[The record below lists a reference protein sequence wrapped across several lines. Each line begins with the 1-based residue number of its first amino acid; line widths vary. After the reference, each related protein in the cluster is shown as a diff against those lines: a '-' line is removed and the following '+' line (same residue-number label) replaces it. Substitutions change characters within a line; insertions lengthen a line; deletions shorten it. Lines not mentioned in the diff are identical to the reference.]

1 MILCPVT
8 KPFGIELT
16 KLVPSWDEFHR
27 SVWSASSLRKH
38 ARNVISPRSLFRPLA
53 FRGHCLRL
61 SLFAFLTPAGS
72 RMHVLCVC
80 IMPTTTLLGYNITL
94 EASWIHAGMQ
104 TIRHRSLPPSDTAN
118 FPFLFIFTCPPFLPF
133 LRMREERTG
142 EKSWNEL
149 RFLIVPLRSSF
160 LLFIFFL
167 YNFIII
173 LSRLLEVSIRLYV
186 LKGKLSLSNRF
197 IL

>member
-104 TIRHRSLPPSDTAN
+104 TIRHRSPPPPTRLI
-118 FPFLFIFTCPPFLPF
+118 FLSFSYSLARHFYRFYGCEK
-133 LRMREERTG
+133 REQA
-142 EKSWNEL
+142 K
-149 RFLIVPLRSSF
+149 
-160 LLFIFFL
+160 
-167 YNFIII
+167 
-173 LSRLLEVSIRLYV
+173 
-186 LKGKLSLSNRF
+186 NRGTNCDS
-197 IL
+197 